1 MSLELIKEIRAITG
15 LPLND
20 IKKAIDTVGENQ
32 DLIIKHL
39 REQGALKSS
48 KRSDRSTENG
58 FIFSYIHEGR
68 IGVLVEILCETDFV
82 SRSDDFKSFG
92 QNICLHIVATQPRF
106 ISSEEVDST
115 TIEEEMEIQR
125 KLLLSENKPADII
138 DKILNGKKDKF
149 FEEIVLLEQPFVKDQ
164 SIKIKDLLNSVSQ
177 KTGEKVIINRFSLFI
192 LGRK

>member
-48 KRSDRSTENG
+48 KRNDRSTENG
-58 FIFSYIHEGR
+58 YIFSYIHEGR

-82 SRSDDFKSFG
+82 SRSEDFKSFG
-92 QNICLHIVATQPRF
+92 QNICLHVVATQPRF
-106 ISSEEVDST
+106 INSEEVDST
-115 TIEEEMEIQR
+115 IIEEEMEIQR
-125 KLLLSENKPADII
+125 KLLLTENKPADII

-177 KTGEKVIINRFSLFI
+177 KTGEKVIINRFSLFV